1 MIIQAKSPGGYGP
14 LAGLRQIK
22 QADCLSH
29 GFFPTSDT
37 LCMVISLVG
46 CFEMND
52 LPALQMNRFDVPTN
66 LPVFWCSIAHHVEAL
81 RLAREAIDDVRVTH
95 PDSTPSN
102 VQAVYMSPW
111 KSHRLTDKF
120 QPLIQIAID
129 AAKEAG
135 KQHLNTDITALNLD
149 YFATDCWGVIY
160 ENSDHTIPHTHFP
173 SDFAAVAY
181 LEANENCAPII
192 FENTIQVQPVPGSLV
207 IFPGIMNHHVPK
219 NLDKRVIVA
228 MNLQKFPSFLVSNDN
243 PTP

>member
-1 MIIQAKSPGGYGP
+1 
-14 LAGLRQIK
+14 
-22 QADCLSH
+22 
-29 GFFPTSDT
+29 
-37 LCMVISLVG
+37 
-46 CFEMND
+46 MND
-52 LPALQMNRFDVPTN
+52 LAPLQINRFDVPTN

-81 RLAREAIDDVRVTH
+81 KLAREAIDDVRITH

-120 QPLIQIAID
+120 QPLIQIAIN

-173 SDFAAVAY
+173 SDFAVVAY

-192 FENTIQVQPVPGSLV
+192 FENTIQVQPVPGSMV
-207 IFPGIMNHHVPK
+207 VFPGIMNHHVPQ
-219 NLDKRVIVA
+219 NNDKRVIVA

-243 PTP
+243 PPG